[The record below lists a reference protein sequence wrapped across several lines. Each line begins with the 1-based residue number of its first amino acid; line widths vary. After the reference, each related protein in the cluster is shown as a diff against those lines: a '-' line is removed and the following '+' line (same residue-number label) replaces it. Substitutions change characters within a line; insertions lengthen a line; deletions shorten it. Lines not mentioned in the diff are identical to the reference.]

1 MAQHLRLF
9 GFILVVPLI
18 GLAVAAAIDTR
29 SNSELRRV
37 VRAQNPSM
45 SADEVSQ
52 LTVAGLCE
60 RTVALTSDV
69 CGFNRHIRLLGVF
82 SAAAAL
88 TGLSLVALIW
98 MAGVAAKRSRQLLL
112 RIFKPGLYVTACV
125 LIGLVVGHAAIAIAV
140 VYYAE
145 GTLINAI
152 HPTILLGIAVGAL
165 SGATAIA
172 KSTFRIVRST
182 TARVLGRSVGRAD
195 APDLWAGVEASA
207 GRLNALAPKHIVL
220 GLDSTFFVTEAEVEC
235 LDGSLR
241 GRTLY
246 CSAPLMRILTVD
258 EFFSIV
264 GHELAHFKGLD
275 TKFSQRFFPIYRG
288 TVDSLFALRHAA
300 QHGMTH
306 TLALLPA
313 FALFGHFLECFALA
327 ERRLSRE
334 RELNADGAGAG
345 LVSTAVMGSALVKV
359 HAFASLLDEVHV
371 SAVALLRQRRAL
383 VNVSKTYASLA
394 ASRAASPV
402 LDDLAERRVSHPTDT
417 HPTLTDRLT
426 ALGESLHS
434 VSGFALDVSPQPS
447 AAVLLNDPEALELE
461 VSDAYKRWLLDH
473 PETLARVSDSALPVV
488 IHNTDVEVISD
499 VLCRFCRRPLPTLHD
514 EHQETV
520 VCQTCGT
527 RQAVV
532 RAAIGSA

>member
-1 MAQHLRLF
+1 VAQHLRLF

-172 KSTFRIVRST
+172 KSTFPTR
-182 TARVLGRSVGRAD
+182 
-195 APDLWAGVEASA
+195 
-207 GRLNALAPKHIVL
+207 
-220 GLDSTFFVTEAEVEC
+220 
-235 LDGSLR
+235 
-241 GRTLY
+241 
-246 CSAPLMRILTVD
+246 
-258 EFFSIV
+258 
-264 GHELAHFKGLD
+264 
-275 TKFSQRFFPIYRG
+275 
-288 TVDSLFALRHAA
+288 
-300 QHGMTH
+300 
-306 TLALLPA
+306 
-313 FALFGHFLECFALA
+313 
-327 ERRLSRE
+327 
-334 RELNADGAGAG
+334 
-345 LVSTAVMGSALVKV
+345 
-359 HAFASLLDEVHV
+359 
-371 SAVALLRQRRAL
+371 
-383 VNVSKTYASLA
+383 
-394 ASRAASPV
+394 ASR
-402 LDDLAERRVSHPTDT
+402 
-417 HPTLTDRLT
+417 
-426 ALGESLHS
+426 
-434 VSGFALDVSPQPS
+434 
-447 AAVLLNDPEALELE
+447 
-461 VSDAYKRWLLDH
+461 
-473 PETLARVSDSALPVV
+473 
-488 IHNTDVEVISD
+488 
-499 VLCRFCRRPLPTLHD
+499 
-514 EHQETV
+514 
-520 VCQTCGT
+520 
-527 RQAVV
+527 
-532 RAAIGSA
+532 